1 MPVGAARKDENEDYA
16 TKHANA
22 ELQRLNAEL
31 HRVNARLQRQ
41 YNDLLVV
48 LEKSKGQE
56 NPTWKEVHDATAS
69 REILKAE
76 LNLWKRIA
84 AESQFENVELEAE
97 LSRWKRT
104 ATTSQFDF
112 VKLQDFQD
120 FLETTF
126 KADLCAKEKVSKRN
140 LKNVLLQKSVPI
152 C

>member
-1 MPVGAARKDENEDYA
+1 MKFDLPRTLFSAVPVGAARKDENEDYA

-48 LEKSKGQE
+48 LEKSKGQQ

-84 AESQFENVELEAE
+84 AESQFGARGGIEPVE
-97 LSRWKRT
+97 
-104 ATTSQFDF
+104 
-112 VKLQDFQD
+112 
-120 FLETTF
+120 
-126 KADLCAKEKVSKRN
+126 ADRYD
-140 LKNVLLQKSVPI
+140 KSI
-152 C
+152 